1 LALPTFLESFEA
13 DDTARRDW
21 SVAQF
26 EIDRNHNFVAIT
38 NNLNYS
44 AGKFRRY
51 LMTTLSPTNNYDA
64 MNWPVIRYADVLLM
78 LAESVNE
85 TLENGGALPAGVTLT
100 EAYEAINQVRRRARM
115 LDPNSPDVGIDLSG
129 GGGESFRQQIRN
141 ERSWELCFENQRRP
155 DLIRW
160 GILEQTVQ
168 QAGTDLAN
176 IGIDVGSNYLPAS
189 NILPRHVLMPI
200 PFSAE
205 ISQNPD
211 ILNTD
216 PTNNGY
222 R

>member
-1 LALPTFLESFEA
+1 LALPSFFESFEA

-21 SVAQF
+21 SIAQF
-26 EIDRNHNFVAIT
+26 EIKSNDDFVAIT

-51 LMTTLSPTNNYDA
+51 LMTNFSTSNNYDA

-115 LDPNSPDVGIDLSG
+115 LDPNSPEAGVDLSG
-129 GGGESFRQQIRN
+129 GAGETFRQQIRN
-141 ERSWELCFENQRRP
+141 ERSWELCFENQRKP

-160 GILEQTVQ
+160 GILEQTIKQ
-168 QAGTDLAN
+168 TGTDLAN
-176 IGIDVGSNYLPAS
+176 IGIDVDSNYLP
-189 NILPRHVLMPI
+189 ILPRHVLMPI